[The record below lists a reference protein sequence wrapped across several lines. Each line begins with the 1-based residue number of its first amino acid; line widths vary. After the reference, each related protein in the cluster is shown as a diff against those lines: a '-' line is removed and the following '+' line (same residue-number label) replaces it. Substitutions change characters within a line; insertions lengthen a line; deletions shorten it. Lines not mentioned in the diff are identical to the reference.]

1 MSRSGRAAAGA
12 VAAVAVLQIVT
23 AVATTAIWVSHTMFA
38 GNTCSPECE
47 GAEAGQA
54 GMLFFAFTVGS
65 FVLTAVGVVVAWRKE
80 VDLAWL
86 PLVSSAMIVVGLLLA
101 LALFDQAMS

>member
-1 MSRSGRAAAGA
+1 
-12 VAAVAVLQIVT
+12 
-23 AVATTAIWVSHTMFA
+23 
-38 GNTCSPECE
+38 
-47 GAEAGQA
+47 
-54 GMLFFAFTVGS
+54 MLFFAFTVGS